1 MLESVK
7 RNEILTTNGQGLD
20 LILKGS
26 ELWAEIDTIYD
37 EFEPWLAI
45 EINGEPVSRFAPVK
59 GTSRICLYKGKNFD
73 ISVRVKLYRETQAM
87 FDDKDNAIIIKSLIT
102 DGEIKDYDA
111 YDYVFEFVGDSITS
125 GEGTYGAL
133 EDNEWVPYVMSFSRA
148 YPNLVS
154 SDFNARCSVISQ
166 GGWGV
171 YAAWDKN
178 KDNVIPRIYH
188 RFHNMAKSSE
198 STDAVIINLGT
209 NDANSLPGETEGFTK
224 AVVSFLKKVRESN
237 PKAHIV
243 WAYGMAD
250 YKAEDAIRAAIELYK
265 AESGDERVNYL
276 RLPEVTAKTM
286 GSRNHPGAECHL
298 EAAKTLINYLGK
310 YLEI

>member
-87 FDDKDNAIIIKSLIT
+87 FADRVNSVTIKRLLT
-102 DGEIKDYDA
+102 DGEVKDYDS
-111 YDYVFEFVGDSITS
+111 YNYTFEFIGDSITS
-125 GEGTYGAL
+125 GDGTYGAL
-133 EDNEWVPYVMSFSRA
+133 NDMEWVPYVMSFSRA

-154 SDFNARCSVISQ
+154 RKFNARCHVISQ

-178 KDNVIPRIYH
+178 KDNVIPRIYKD
-188 RFHNMAKSSE
+188 FHNMAKTSE

-209 NDANSLPGETEGFTK
+209 NDSSSLPEEREGFMD
-224 AVVSFLKKVRESN
+224 AVVRFLTKIRESN
-237 PKAHIV
+237 PKAYIV

-250 YKAEDAIRAAIELYK
+250 YKAEDAIKEAVEKYK
-265 AESGDERVNYL
+265 DQKGDGKVSYL
-276 RLPEVTAKTM
+276 RLSSVNEETM
-286 GSRNHPGAECHL
+286 GSRSHPGAKCHRQ
-298 EAAKTLINYLGK
+298 AAETLINFLGK